1 MVELSDST
9 KDLRW
14 CQGKVISVINE
25 KTVEVDWDPAP
36 GIAGSEEGG
45 ITEQVLLPSMW
56 NKDGKANAWGLDVDI
71 YEEDEFDEI
80 SVVEVEDDDSSDSES
95 EEESVDE

>member
-1 MVELSDST
+1 
-9 KDLRW
+9 
-14 CQGKVISVINE
+14 
-25 KTVEVDWDPAP
+25 
-36 GIAGSEEGG
+36 
-45 ITEQVLLPSMW
+45 MW
-56 NKDGKANAWGLDVDI
+56 NKDGKANAWRLDVDI